1 MYFKL
6 LWSRAPPS
14 VCRQVLFAL
23 AVRMPSPSEQQLN
36 PNWAPDHKFA
46 RWFHLYEAVLKNTT
60 QEVAEENGVPV
71 YIQAPQSTLF

>member
-1 MYFKL
+1 MNFLDFSIKL
-6 LWSRAPPS
+6 I
-14 VCRQVLFAL
+14 
-23 AVRMPSPSEQQLN
+23 EQQLN

-71 YIQAPQSTLF
+71 YIQAPQSTLFRRY